1 MTSMNVIEAQG
12 LVRRF
17 GAVTALD
24 GFNLTVPSGRIVG
37 LIGPNG
43 SGKTTALRAI
53 LGLSRLDGGVLR
65 VADCNP
71 WQDRSRLMQ
80 NIAYIPDTGILPR
93 WMRVRD
99 LIDYAEG
106 VHPGFDRTR
115 AERLLSKTSVDPAR
129 TIGGLSKGMQVQLH
143 LSLILAINAKL
154 LVLDE
159 PTLGLDVLYREQFYE
174 SLLGDFM
181 EGDRSILV
189 TTHEVREIEHVLT
202 DVVFIRKGKSVLA
215 ESIDTIREQYLKLT
229 TGATTNVPGGYLS
242 RRTSLAGVEY
252 LYRGVSRGQ
261 LEGLGDICIPDLVE
275 LFVASMQ
282 SEAVT
287 VTEPHKET
295 QHA

>member
-24 GFNLTVPSGRIVG
+24 GFDLTVPSGRIVG

-53 LGLSRLDGGVLR
+53 LGLSRLDAGTLR
-65 VADCNP
+65 VADCDP
-71 WQDRSRLMQ
+71 WRDRPQLMQ
-80 NIAYIPDTGILPR
+80 NVAYIPDTGILPR

-106 VHPGFDRTR
+106 VHPTFDRSRT
-115 AERLLSKTSVDPAR
+115 ERLLSKTSVDASR
-129 TIGGLSKGMQVQLH
+129 TIAGLSKGMQVQLH

-174 SLLGDFM
+174 ALLGDFI

-215 ESIDTIREQYLKLT
+215 EFVDTIREHYLKLT
-229 TGATTNVPGGYLS
+229 TDAGTNVPGGYLS
-242 RRTSLAGVEY
+242 RRTSLSGVEY
-252 LYRGVSRGQ
+252 LYRDASRAQ
-261 LEGLGDICIPDLVE
+261 LQGLGDVGVPELVE
-275 LFVASMQ
+275 LFIAYMQ
-282 SEAVT
+282 SAAATGNEQNTEA
-287 VTEPHKET
+287 

>member
-1 MTSMNVIEAQG
+1 MNVVEANG
-12 LVRRF
+12 LVRKF

-24 GFNLTVPSGRIVG
+24 GFDLCVPSGRIVG

-53 LGLSRLDGGVLR
+53 LGLTPLEAGSLN
-65 VADCNP
+65 VAGCNP
-71 WQDRSRLMQ
+71 WQHRHELMR
-80 NIAYIPDTGILPR
+80 NVAYIPDTGILPR

-99 LIDYAEG
+99 LIDYAAS
-106 VHPGFDRTR
+106 VHPAFERAR
-115 AERLLSKTSVDPAR
+115 AERLLAKTAVAASR
-129 TIGGLSKGMQVQLH
+129 TIGTLSKGMQVQLH

-174 SLLGDFM
+174 TLLGDFM

-215 ESIDTIREQYLKLT
+215 EPIDTVRRQYTKLT
-229 TGATTNVPGGYLS
+229 TGAAASVPRGYLS
-242 RRTSLAGVEY
+242 RRHSLAGVEY
-252 LYRGVSRGQ
+252 LYRDVSRDQ
-261 LEGLGDICIPDLVE
+261 LEGLGNLSTPNLVE
-275 LFVASMQ
+275 LFVACMETDQKTGDS
-282 SEAVT
+282 SPTEAA
-287 VTEPHKET
+287 
-295 QHA
+295 HA